1 MKPKKR
7 DIYAIQT
14 GQYAGE
20 MWIFCN
26 KKSNTYKFL
35 SIPVMKNREVDREI
49 FESGIANKILIFVEK
64 IPRYVYNIARKQFI
78 QNEKTSN
85 N

>member
-26 KKSNTYKFL
+26 KNKNMYEFL
-35 SIPVMKNREVDREI
+35 AIPVMKNREVNREV
-49 FESGIANKILIFVEK
+49 FESGITNKILIFVEK

-78 QNEKTSN
+78 QNEKTFN